1 MQWRKTVVSNKP
13 IPCLVGFGG
22 ITPAGRA
29 SHNLSYSRMTYDFQS
44 EQEKINYL
52 KSVLSLCGLI
62 DETLDSSEINQFVK
76 SKEEEVLNNTLMR
89 QLDYKF
95 FRETFWT
102 YDYEMPANACAQLP
116 FQLDPVKHYASRQH
130 PKALGMSIL
139 GIADAISDTGLDLK
153 KKIDTYGRDK
163 VGCFAGCA
171 VMNMDRHSGDGLFAS
186 HPLGQRATSKH
197 ISFTLPEMT
206 ADFINAYVTGSLG
219 ITGHFIGACAT
230 SLYNL
235 NAGVELIKSG
245 KSELVIVGAAE
256 AILGPPAYIGFSA
269 MGAMATDERMKNL
282 QALLGEGEDLNYK
295 NFCRPFGDNM
305 GMVCGESAGFA
316 ILMSDR
322 LALETGANIR
332 GAFLNVNINADGNKK
347 SISGPGAGNY
357 FSVGKTFKDIEKV
370 FGEKVLQNQSCF
382 IAHGTGTP
390 LNRITES
397 HIMSTFAKEFQVGNM
412 PVTSVKSKLGHTMGT
427 AGMDQIWS
435 ALGALDSQKLSGICT
450 IPKLADDVF
459 TENLDYFL
467 EDREFQDKKDIVFLN
482 SKGFGGNNATSALI
496 SKDLTLDLI
505 NKRYNSSEL
514 SKWQGLQEKTLESR
528 AQNKLAAINNE
539 IEPIYEFDKDV
550 LDLTDLDISRTN
562 IKTSTG
568 FDYELSSDLRDEDYS
583 V

>member
-1 MQWRKTVVSNKP
+1 MAKP

-22 ITPAGRA
+22 LTPAGRG
-29 SHNLSYSRMTYDFQS
+29 SHNLSYSRMIYDLESDQNKF
-44 EQEKINYL
+44 NYL
-52 KSVLSLCGLI
+52 KSVLTLCGLI
-62 DETLDSSEINQFVK
+62 DETTEATEIEQLIL
-76 SKEEEVLNNTLMR
+76 SKENEVLENTLMR
-89 QLDYKF
+89 KLDYEF
-95 FRETFWT
+95 FRNTFWS
-102 YDYEMPANACAQLP
+102 YDYEMPANACGQLP
-116 FQLDPVKHYASRQH
+116 FRLDPVTHYASRQH
-130 PKALGMSIL
+130 PKALGMSIV
-139 GIADAISDTGLDLK
+139 GFTDAMSDAGFDLRK
-153 KKIDTYGRDK
+153 EIDTYGRDK

-171 VMNMDRHSGDGLFAS
+171 VMNMDRYSGDGLFAS
-186 HPLGQRATSKH
+186 YPMGKRASSKH

-269 MGAMATDERMKNL
+269 MGAMATDERMTNL
-282 QALLGEGEDLNYK
+282 QQLLGEGDDLDYTK
-295 NFCRPFGDNM
+295 FCRPFGDNM

-322 LALETGANIR
+322 LALEVGANIR
-332 GAFLNVNINADGNKK
+332 GCFLNVNINADGNKK

-357 FSVGKTFKDIEKV
+357 FSVGKTFKDIETV
-370 FGEKVLQNQSCF
+370 FGSKTLQEKSCF
-382 IAHGTGTP
+382 LAHGTGTP

-397 HIMSTFAKEFQVGNM
+397 HIVSTFAKEFGIENL

-427 AGMDQIWS
+427 AGMDQIWCG
-435 ALGALDSQKLSGICT
+435 LGALESQKLTGICT

-459 TENLDYFL
+459 KENLDFFL
-467 EDREFQDKKDIVFLN
+467 ENKEFNSQKDIAFLN

-496 SKDLTLDLI
+496 SSNLTEELLQRRFTEKELKAWKK
-505 NKRYNSSEL
+505 KREATLKLREKNFELAVNSD
-514 SKWQGLQEKTLESR
+514 
-528 AQNKLAAINNE
+528 

-550 LDLTDLDISRTN
+550 LDLTDLEISKKN
-562 IKTSTG
+562 IKTKTG
-568 FDYELSSDLRDEDYS
+568 FNYALNSDLTKSDF
-583 V
+583 

>member
-1 MQWRKTVVSNKP
+1 MAKP

-22 ITPAGRA
+22 LTPAGRG
-29 SHNLSYSRMTYDFQS
+29 SHNLSYSRMIYDLESDQNKF
-44 EQEKINYL
+44 NYL
-52 KSVLSLCGLI
+52 KSVLTLCGLI
-62 DETLDSSEINQFVK
+62 DETTEATEIEQLIL
-76 SKEEEVLNNTLMR
+76 SKENEVLENTLMR
-89 QLDYKF
+89 KLDYEF
-95 FRETFWT
+95 FRNTFWS
-102 YDYEMPANACAQLP
+102 YDYEMPANACGQLP
-116 FQLDPVKHYASRQH
+116 YRLDPVTHYASRQH
-130 PKALGMSIL
+130 PKALGMSIV
-139 GIADAISDTGLDLK
+139 GFTDAMSDAGFDLRK
-153 KKIDTYGRDK
+153 EIDTYGRDK

-171 VMNMDRHSGDGLFAS
+171 VMNMDRYSGDGLFAS
-186 HPLGQRATSKH
+186 YPMGKRASSKH

-269 MGAMATDERMKNL
+269 MGAMATDERMTNL
-282 QALLGEGEDLNYK
+282 QQLLGEGDDLDYTK
-295 NFCRPFGDNM
+295 FCRPFGDNM

-322 LALETGANIR
+322 LALEVGANIR
-332 GAFLNVNINADGNKK
+332 GCFLNVNINADGNKK

-357 FSVGKTFKDIEKV
+357 FSVGKTFKDIETV
-370 FGEKVLQNQSCF
+370 FGSKTLQEKSCF
-382 IAHGTGTP
+382 LAHGTGTP

-397 HIMSTFAKEFQVGNM
+397 HIISTFAKEFGIQNL

-427 AGMDQIWS
+427 AGMDQIWCG
-435 ALGALDSQKLSGICT
+435 LGALESQKLTGICT

-459 TENLDYFL
+459 KDNLDFFL
-467 EDREFQDKKDIVFLN
+467 DNKEFSSQKDIAFLN

-496 SKDLTLDLI
+496 SSSLTEELLQRRFTEKELKAWKK
-505 NKRYNSSEL
+505 KREATLQLREKNFELAVNSD
-514 SKWQGLQEKTLESR
+514 
-528 AQNKLAAINNE
+528 

-550 LDLTDLDISRTN
+550 LDLTDLEISKKN
-562 IKTSTG
+562 IKTKTG
-568 FDYELSSDLRDEDYS
+568 FDYALNSDLTKSDF
-583 V
+583 

>member
-1 MQWRKTVVSNKP
+1 MAKP

-22 ITPAGRA
+22 LTPAGRG
-29 SHNLSYSRMTYDFQS
+29 SHNLSYSRMIYDLESDQNKF
-44 EQEKINYL
+44 NYL
-52 KSVLSLCGLI
+52 KSVLTLCGLI
-62 DETLDSSEINQFVK
+62 DETTEAPEIEQLIL
-76 SKEEEVLNNTLMR
+76 SKENEVLENTLMR
-89 QLDYKF
+89 KLDYEF
-95 FRETFWT
+95 FRNTFWS
-102 YDYEMPANACAQLP
+102 YDYEMPANACGQLP
-116 FQLDPVKHYASRQH
+116 FRLDPVTHYASRQH
-130 PKALGMSIL
+130 PKALGMSIV
-139 GIADAISDTGLDLK
+139 GFTDAMSDAGFDLRK
-153 KKIDTYGRDK
+153 EIDTYGRDK

-171 VMNMDRHSGDGLFAS
+171 VMNMDRYSGDGLFAS
-186 HPLGQRATSKH
+186 YPMGKRASSKH

-269 MGAMATDERMKNL
+269 MGAMATDERMTNL
-282 QALLGEGEDLNYK
+282 QQLLGEGDDLDYTK
-295 NFCRPFGDNM
+295 FCRPFGDNM

-322 LALETGANIR
+322 LALEVGANIR
-332 GAFLNVNINADGNKK
+332 GCFLNVNINADGNKK

-357 FSVGKTFKDIEKV
+357 FSVGKTFKDIETV
-370 FGEKVLQNQSCF
+370 FGSKTLQEKSCF
-382 IAHGTGTP
+382 LAHGTGTP

-397 HIMSTFAKEFQVGNM
+397 HIISTFAKEFGIENL

-427 AGMDQIWS
+427 AGMDQIWCG
-435 ALGALDSQKLSGICT
+435 LGALESQKLTGICT

-459 TENLDYFL
+459 KDNLDFFL
-467 EDREFQDKKDIVFLN
+467 DNKEFSSQKDIAFLN

-496 SKDLTLDLI
+496 SSSLTEELLQRRFTEKELKAWKK
-505 NKRYNSSEL
+505 KREATLKLREKNFELAVNSD
-514 SKWQGLQEKTLESR
+514 
-528 AQNKLAAINNE
+528 

-550 LDLTDLDISRTN
+550 LDLTDLEISKKN
-562 IKTSTG
+562 IKTKTG
-568 FDYELSSDLRDEDYS
+568 FNYVLNSDLTKSDF
-583 V
+583 

>member
-1 MQWRKTVVSNKP
+1 MAKP

-22 ITPAGRA
+22 LTPAGRG
-29 SHNLSYSRMTYDFQS
+29 SHNLSYSRMIYDLES
-44 EQEKINYL
+44 EQNKFNYL
-52 KSVLSLCGLI
+52 KSVLTLCGLI
-62 DETLDSSEINQFVK
+62 DETTEAPEIEQLIL
-76 SKEEEVLNNTLMR
+76 SKENEVLENTLMR
-89 QLDYKF
+89 KLDYEF
-95 FRETFWT
+95 FRNTFWS
-102 YDYEMPANACAQLP
+102 YDYEMPANACGQLP
-116 FQLDPVKHYASRQH
+116 YRLDPVTHYASRQH
-130 PKALGMSIL
+130 PKALGMSIV
-139 GIADAISDTGLDLK
+139 GFTDAMSDAGLDLRK
-153 KKIDTYGRDK
+153 EIDTYGRDK

-171 VMNMDRHSGDGLFAS
+171 VMNMDRYSGDGLFAS
-186 HPLGQRATSKH
+186 YPMGKRASSKH

-269 MGAMATDERMKNL
+269 MGAMATDERMTNL
-282 QALLGEGEDLNYK
+282 QQLLGEGDDLDYTK
-295 NFCRPFGDNM
+295 FCRPFGDNM

-322 LALETGANIR
+322 LALEVGANIR
-332 GAFLNVNINADGNKK
+332 GCFLNVNINADGNKK

-357 FSVGKTFKDIEKV
+357 FSVGKTFKDIETV
-370 FGEKVLQNQSCF
+370 FGSKTLQEKSCF
-382 IAHGTGTP
+382 LAHGTGTP

-397 HIMSTFAKEFQVGNM
+397 HIVSTFAKEFGIENL

-427 AGMDQIWS
+427 AGMDQIWCG
-435 ALGALDSQKLSGICT
+435 LGALESQKLTGICT

-459 TENLDYFL
+459 KENLDFFL
-467 EDREFQDKKDIVFLN
+467 ENKEFNSQKDIAFLN

-496 SKDLTLDLI
+496 SSNLTEELLQRRFTEKELKAWKK
-505 NKRYNSSEL
+505 KREATLQLREKNFELAVNSD
-514 SKWQGLQEKTLESR
+514 
-528 AQNKLAAINNE
+528 

-550 LDLTDLDISRTN
+550 LDLTDLEISKKS
-562 IKTSTG
+562 IKTKTG
-568 FDYELSSDLRDEDYS
+568 FDYALNSDLTKSDF
-583 V
+583 

>member
-1 MQWRKTVVSNKP
+1 MAKP

-22 ITPAGRA
+22 LTPAGRG
-29 SHNLSYSRMTYDFQS
+29 SHNLSYSRMIYDLES
-44 EQEKINYL
+44 EQNKFNYL
-52 KSVLSLCGLI
+52 KSVLTLCGLI
-62 DETLDSSEINQFVK
+62 DETTEAPEIEQLIL
-76 SKEEEVLNNTLMR
+76 SKENEVLENTLMR
-89 QLDYKF
+89 KLDYEF
-95 FRETFWT
+95 FRNTFWS
-102 YDYEMPANACAQLP
+102 YDYEMPANACGQLP
-116 FQLDPVKHYASRQH
+116 YRLDPVTHYASRQH
-130 PKALGMSIL
+130 PKALGMSIV
-139 GIADAISDTGLDLK
+139 GFTDAMSDAGFDLRK
-153 KKIDTYGRDK
+153 EIDTYGRDK

-171 VMNMDRHSGDGLFAS
+171 VMNMDRYSGDGLFAS
-186 HPLGQRATSKH
+186 YPMGKRASSKH

-269 MGAMATDERMKNL
+269 MGAMATDERMTNL
-282 QALLGEGEDLNYK
+282 QQLLGEGDDLDYTK
-295 NFCRPFGDNM
+295 FCRPFGDNM

-322 LALETGANIR
+322 LALEVGANIR
-332 GAFLNVNINADGNKK
+332 GCFLNVNINADGNKK

-357 FSVGKTFKDIEKV
+357 FSVGKTFKDIETV
-370 FGEKVLQNQSCF
+370 FGSKTLQEKSCF
-382 IAHGTGTP
+382 LAHGTGTP

-397 HIMSTFAKEFQVGNM
+397 HIISTFAKEFGIQNL

-427 AGMDQIWS
+427 AGMDQIWCG
-435 ALGALDSQKLSGICT
+435 LGALESQKLTGICT

-459 TENLDYFL
+459 KDNLDFFL
-467 EDREFQDKKDIVFLN
+467 DNKEFSSQKDIAFLN

-496 SKDLTLDLI
+496 SSSLTEELLQRRFTEKELKAWKK
-505 NKRYNSSEL
+505 KREATLKLREKNFELAVNSD
-514 SKWQGLQEKTLESR
+514 
-528 AQNKLAAINNE
+528 

-550 LDLTDLDISRTN
+550 LDLTDLEISKKN
-562 IKTSTG
+562 IKTKTG
-568 FDYELSSDLRDEDYS
+568 FNYALNSDLTKSDF
-583 V
+583 

>member
-1 MQWRKTVVSNKP
+1 MAKP

-22 ITPAGRA
+22 LTPAGRG
-29 SHNLSYSRMTYDFQS
+29 SHNLSYSRMIYDLES
-44 EQEKINYL
+44 EQNKFNYL
-52 KSVLSLCGLI
+52 KSVLTLCGLI
-62 DETLDSSEINQFVK
+62 DETTEAPEIEQLIL
-76 SKEEEVLNNTLMR
+76 SKENEVLENTLMR
-89 QLDYKF
+89 KLDYEF
-95 FRETFWT
+95 FRNTFWS
-102 YDYEMPANACAQLP
+102 YDYEMPANACGQLP
-116 FQLDPVKHYASRQH
+116 YRLDPVTHYASRQH
-130 PKALGMSIL
+130 PKALGMSIV
-139 GIADAISDTGLDLK
+139 GFTDAMSDAGFDLRK
-153 KKIDTYGRDK
+153 EIDTYGRDK

-171 VMNMDRHSGDGLFAS
+171 VMNMDRYSGDGLFAS
-186 HPLGQRATSKH
+186 YPMGKRASSKH

-269 MGAMATDERMKNL
+269 MGAMATDERMTNL
-282 QALLGEGEDLNYK
+282 QQLLGEGDDLDYTK
-295 NFCRPFGDNM
+295 FCRPFGDNM

-322 LALETGANIR
+322 LALEVGANIR
-332 GAFLNVNINADGNKK
+332 GCFLNVNINADGNKK

-357 FSVGKTFKDIEKV
+357 FSVGKTFKDIETV
-370 FGEKVLQNQSCF
+370 FGSKTLQEKSCF
-382 IAHGTGTP
+382 LAHGTGTP

-397 HIMSTFAKEFQVGNM
+397 HIISTFAKEFGIENL

-427 AGMDQIWS
+427 AGMDQIWCG
-435 ALGALDSQKLSGICT
+435 LGALESQKLTGICT

-459 TENLDYFL
+459 KDNLDFFL
-467 EDREFQDKKDIVFLN
+467 DNKEFGSQKDIAFLN

-496 SKDLTLDLI
+496 SSSLTEELLQRRFTEKELKTWKK
-505 NKRYNSSEL
+505 KREATLKLREKNFEQAVNSD
-514 SKWQGLQEKTLESR
+514 
-528 AQNKLAAINNE
+528 

-550 LDLTDLDISRTN
+550 LDLTDLEISKKN
-562 IKTSTG
+562 IKTKTG
-568 FDYELSSDLRDEDYS
+568 FNYALNSDLTKSDF
-583 V
+583 

>member
-1 MQWRKTVVSNKP
+1 MAKP

-22 ITPAGRA
+22 LTPAGRG
-29 SHNLSYSRMTYDFQS
+29 SHNLSYSRMLYDLAS
-44 EQEKINYL
+44 EQNKFNYL
-52 KSVLSLCGLI
+52 KSVLTLCGLI
-62 DETLDSSEINQFVK
+62 DETTEAPEIEQLIL
-76 SKEEEVLNNTLMR
+76 SKENEVLENTLMR
-89 QLDYKF
+89 KLDYEF
-95 FRETFWT
+95 FRNTFWS
-102 YDYEMPANACAQLP
+102 YDYEMPANACGQLP
-116 FQLDPVKHYASRQH
+116 FRLDPVTHYASRQH
-130 PKALGMSIL
+130 PKALGMSIV
-139 GIADAISDTGLDLK
+139 GFTDAMSDAGLDLRK
-153 KKIDTYGRDK
+153 EIDTYGRDK

-171 VMNMDRHSGDGLFAS
+171 VMNMDRYSGDGLFAS
-186 HPLGQRATSKH
+186 YPMGKRASSKH

-269 MGAMATDERMKNL
+269 MGAMATDERMTNL
-282 QALLGEGEDLNYK
+282 QQLLGEGDDLDYTK
-295 NFCRPFGDNM
+295 FCRPFGDNM

-322 LALETGANIR
+322 LALEVGANIR
-332 GAFLNVNINADGNKK
+332 GCFLNVNINADGNKK

-357 FSVGKTFKDIEKV
+357 FSVGKTFKDIETV
-370 FGEKVLQNQSCF
+370 FGSKTLQEKSCF
-382 IAHGTGTP
+382 LAHGTGTP

-397 HIMSTFAKEFQVGNM
+397 HIVSTFAKEFGIENL

-427 AGMDQIWS
+427 AGMDQIWCG
-435 ALGALDSQKLSGICT
+435 LGALESQKLTGICT

-459 TENLDYFL
+459 KDNLDFFL
-467 EDREFQDKKDIVFLN
+467 ENKEFNSQKDIAFLN

-496 SKDLTLDLI
+496 SSNLTEELLQRRFTEKELKAWKK
-505 NKRYNSSEL
+505 KREATLKLREKNFELAVNSD
-514 SKWQGLQEKTLESR
+514 
-528 AQNKLAAINNE
+528 

-550 LDLTDLDISRTN
+550 LDLADLEISKKN
-562 IKTSTG
+562 IKTKTG
-568 FDYELSSDLRDEDYS
+568 FNYALNSDLTKSDF
-583 V
+583 

>member
-1 MQWRKTVVSNKP
+1 MAKP

-22 ITPAGRA
+22 LTPAGRG
-29 SHNLSYSRMTYDFQS
+29 SHNLSYSRMIYDLES
-44 EQEKINYL
+44 EQNKFNYL
-52 KSVLSLCGLI
+52 KSVLTLCGLI
-62 DETLDSSEINQFVK
+62 DETTEAPEIEQLIL
-76 SKEEEVLNNTLMR
+76 SKENEVLENTLMR
-89 QLDYKF
+89 KLDYEF
-95 FRETFWT
+95 FRNTFWS
-102 YDYEMPANACAQLP
+102 YDYEMPANACGQLP
-116 FQLDPVKHYASRQH
+116 YRLDPVTHYASRQH
-130 PKALGMSIL
+130 PKALGMSIV
-139 GIADAISDTGLDLK
+139 GFTDAMSDAGFDLRK
-153 KKIDTYGRDK
+153 EIDAYGRDK

-171 VMNMDRHSGDGLFAS
+171 VMNMDRYSGDGLFAS
-186 HPLGQRATSKH
+186 YPMGKRASSKH

-269 MGAMATDERMKNL
+269 MGAMATDERMTNL
-282 QALLGEGEDLNYK
+282 QQLLGEGDDLDYTK
-295 NFCRPFGDNM
+295 FCRPFGDNM

-322 LALETGANIR
+322 LALEVGANIR
-332 GAFLNVNINADGNKK
+332 GCFLNVNINADGNKK

-357 FSVGKTFKDIEKV
+357 FSVGKTFKDIETV
-370 FGEKVLQNQSCF
+370 FGSKTLQEKSCF
-382 IAHGTGTP
+382 LAHGTGTP

-397 HIMSTFAKEFQVGNM
+397 HIISTFAKEFGIQNL

-427 AGMDQIWS
+427 AGMDQIWCG
-435 ALGALDSQKLSGICT
+435 LGALESQKLTGICT

-459 TENLDYFL
+459 KDNLDFFL
-467 EDREFQDKKDIVFLN
+467 DNKEFSSQKDIAFLN

-496 SKDLTLDLI
+496 SSSLTEELLQRRFTEKELKAWKK
-505 NKRYNSSEL
+505 KREATLKLREKNFELAVNSD
-514 SKWQGLQEKTLESR
+514 
-528 AQNKLAAINNE
+528 

-550 LDLTDLDISRTN
+550 LDLTDLEISKKN
-562 IKTSTG
+562 IKTKTG
-568 FDYELSSDLRDEDYS
+568 FNYALNSDLTKSDF
-583 V
+583 

>member
-1 MQWRKTVVSNKP
+1 MAKP

-22 ITPAGRA
+22 LTPAGRG
-29 SHNLSYSRMTYDFQS
+29 SHNLSYSRMIYDLESDQNKF
-44 EQEKINYL
+44 NYL
-52 KSVLSLCGLI
+52 KSVLTLCGLI
-62 DETLDSSEINQFVK
+62 DETTEATEIEQLIL
-76 SKEEEVLNNTLMR
+76 SKENEVLENTLMR
-89 QLDYKF
+89 KLDYEF
-95 FRETFWT
+95 FRNTFWS
-102 YDYEMPANACAQLP
+102 YDYEMPANACGQLP
-116 FQLDPVKHYASRQH
+116 FRLDPVTHYASRQH
-130 PKALGMSIL
+130 PKALGMSIV
-139 GIADAISDTGLDLK
+139 GFTDAMSDAGFDLRK
-153 KKIDTYGRDK
+153 EIDTYGRDK

-171 VMNMDRHSGDGLFAS
+171 VMNMDRYSGDGLFAS
-186 HPLGQRATSKH
+186 YPMGKRASSKH

-269 MGAMATDERMKNL
+269 MGAMATDERMTNL
-282 QALLGEGEDLNYK
+282 QQLLGEGDDLDYTK
-295 NFCRPFGDNM
+295 FCRPFGDNM

-322 LALETGANIR
+322 LALEVGANIR
-332 GAFLNVNINADGNKK
+332 GCFLNVNINADGNKK

-357 FSVGKTFKDIEKV
+357 FSVGKTFKDIETV
-370 FGEKVLQNQSCF
+370 FGSKTLQEKSCF
-382 IAHGTGTP
+382 LAHGTGTP

-397 HIMSTFAKEFQVGNM
+397 HIVSTFAKEFGIENL

-427 AGMDQIWS
+427 AGMDQIWCG
-435 ALGALDSQKLSGICT
+435 LGALESQKLTGICT

-459 TENLDYFL
+459 KDNLDFFL
-467 EDREFQDKKDIVFLN
+467 ENKEFNSQKDIAFLN

-496 SKDLTLDLI
+496 SSNLTEELLQRRFT
-505 NKRYNSSEL
+505 NKELKAWKKKRETTLKLREKNFELAVNSD
-514 SKWQGLQEKTLESR
+514 
-528 AQNKLAAINNE
+528 

-550 LDLTDLDISRTN
+550 LDLTDLEISKKN
-562 IKTSTG
+562 IKTKTG
-568 FDYELSSDLRDEDYS
+568 FNYALNSDLTKSDF
-583 V
+583 

>member
-1 MQWRKTVVSNKP
+1 MAKP

-22 ITPAGRA
+22 LTPAGRG
-29 SHNLSYSRMTYDFQS
+29 SHNLSYSRMIYDLESDQNKF
-44 EQEKINYL
+44 NYL
-52 KSVLSLCGLI
+52 KSVLTLCGLI
-62 DETLDSSEINQFVK
+62 DETTEAPEIEQLIL
-76 SKEEEVLNNTLMR
+76 SKENEVLENTLMR
-89 QLDYKF
+89 KLDYEF
-95 FRETFWT
+95 FRNTFWS
-102 YDYEMPANACAQLP
+102 YDYEMPANACGQLP
-116 FQLDPVKHYASRQH
+116 YRLDPVTHYASRQH
-130 PKALGMSIL
+130 PKALGMSIV
-139 GIADAISDTGLDLK
+139 GFTDAMSDAGFDLRK
-153 KKIDTYGRDK
+153 EIDTYGRDK

-171 VMNMDRHSGDGLFAS
+171 VMNMDRYSGDGLFAS
-186 HPLGQRATSKH
+186 YPMGKRASSKH

-269 MGAMATDERMKNL
+269 MGAMATDERMTNL
-282 QALLGEGEDLNYK
+282 QQLLGEGDDLDYTK
-295 NFCRPFGDNM
+295 FCRPFGDNM

-322 LALETGANIR
+322 LALEVGANIR
-332 GAFLNVNINADGNKK
+332 GCFLNVNINADGNKK

-357 FSVGKTFKDIEKV
+357 FSVGKTFKDIETV
-370 FGEKVLQNQSCF
+370 FGSKTLQEKSCF
-382 IAHGTGTP
+382 LAHGTGTP

-397 HIMSTFAKEFQVGNM
+397 HIISTFAKEFGIENL

-427 AGMDQIWS
+427 AGMDQIWCG
-435 ALGALDSQKLSGICT
+435 LGALESQKLTGICT

-459 TENLDYFL
+459 KDNLDFFL
-467 EDREFQDKKDIVFLN
+467 DNKEFGSQKDIAFLN

-496 SKDLTLDLI
+496 SSSLTEELLQRRFTEKELKTWKK
-505 NKRYNSSEL
+505 KREATLKLREKNFEQAVNSD
-514 SKWQGLQEKTLESR
+514 
-528 AQNKLAAINNE
+528 

-550 LDLTDLDISRTN
+550 LDLTDLEISKKN
-562 IKTSTG
+562 IKTKTG
-568 FDYELSSDLRDEDYS
+568 FNYALNSDLTKSDF
-583 V
+583 

>member
-1 MQWRKTVVSNKP
+1 MAKP

-22 ITPAGRA
+22 LTPAGRG
-29 SHNLSYSRMTYDFQS
+29 SHNLSYSRMIYDLESDQNKF
-44 EQEKINYL
+44 NYL
-52 KSVLSLCGLI
+52 KSVLTLCGLI
-62 DETLDSSEINQFVK
+62 DETTEAPEIEQLIL
-76 SKEEEVLNNTLMR
+76 SKENEVLENTLMR
-89 QLDYKF
+89 KLDYEF
-95 FRETFWT
+95 FRNTFWS
-102 YDYEMPANACAQLP
+102 YDYEMPANACGQLP
-116 FQLDPVKHYASRQH
+116 FRLDPVTHYASRQH
-130 PKALGMSIL
+130 PKALGMSIV
-139 GIADAISDTGLDLK
+139 GFTDAMSDAGFDLRK
-153 KKIDTYGRDK
+153 EIDTYGRDK

-171 VMNMDRHSGDGLFAS
+171 VMNMDRYSGDGLFAS
-186 HPLGQRATSKH
+186 YPMGKRASSKH

-269 MGAMATDERMKNL
+269 MGAMATDERMTNL
-282 QALLGEGEDLNYK
+282 QQLLGEGDDLDYTK
-295 NFCRPFGDNM
+295 FCRPFGDNM

-322 LALETGANIR
+322 LALEVGANIR
-332 GAFLNVNINADGNKK
+332 GCFLNVNINADGNKK

-357 FSVGKTFKDIEKV
+357 FSVGKTFKDIETV
-370 FGEKVLQNQSCF
+370 FGSKTLQEKSCF
-382 IAHGTGTP
+382 LAHGTGTP

-397 HIMSTFAKEFQVGNM
+397 HIVSTFAKEFGIENL

-427 AGMDQIWS
+427 AGMDQIWCG
-435 ALGALDSQKLSGICT
+435 LGALESQKLTGICT

-459 TENLDYFL
+459 KDNLDFFL
-467 EDREFQDKKDIVFLN
+467 DNKEFSSQKDIAFLN

-496 SKDLTLDLI
+496 SSSLTEELLQRRFTEKELKAWKK
-505 NKRYNSSEL
+505 KREATLKLREKNFELAVNSD
-514 SKWQGLQEKTLESR
+514 
-528 AQNKLAAINNE
+528 

-550 LDLTDLDISRTN
+550 LDLTDLEISKKN
-562 IKTSTG
+562 IKTKTG
-568 FDYELSSDLRDEDYS
+568 FNYALNSDLTKSDF
-583 V
+583 

>member
-1 MQWRKTVVSNKP
+1 MAKP

-22 ITPAGRA
+22 LTPAGRG
-29 SHNLSYSRMTYDFQS
+29 SHNLSYSRMIYDLES
-44 EQEKINYL
+44 EQNKFNYL
-52 KSVLSLCGLI
+52 KSVLTLCGLI
-62 DETLDSSEINQFVK
+62 DETTEAPEIEQLIL
-76 SKEEEVLNNTLMR
+76 SKENEVLENTLMR
-89 QLDYKF
+89 KLDYEF
-95 FRETFWT
+95 FRNTFWS
-102 YDYEMPANACAQLP
+102 YDYEMPANACGQLP
-116 FQLDPVKHYASRQH
+116 YRLDPVTHYASRQH
-130 PKALGMSIL
+130 PKALGMSIV
-139 GIADAISDTGLDLK
+139 GFTDAMSDAGFDLRK
-153 KKIDTYGRDK
+153 EIDTYGRDK

-171 VMNMDRHSGDGLFAS
+171 VMNMDRYSGDGLFAS
-186 HPLGQRATSKH
+186 YPMGKRASSKH

-269 MGAMATDERMKNL
+269 MGAMATDERMTNL
-282 QALLGEGEDLNYK
+282 QQLLGEGDDLDYTK
-295 NFCRPFGDNM
+295 FCRPFGDNM

-322 LALETGANIR
+322 LALEVGANIR
-332 GAFLNVNINADGNKK
+332 GCFLNVNINADGNKK

-357 FSVGKTFKDIEKV
+357 FSVGKTFKDIETV
-370 FGEKVLQNQSCF
+370 FGSKTLQEKSCF
-382 IAHGTGTP
+382 LAHGTGTP

-397 HIMSTFAKEFQVGNM
+397 HIVSTFAKEFGIENL

-427 AGMDQIWS
+427 AGMDQIWCG
-435 ALGALDSQKLSGICT
+435 LGALESQKLTGICT

-459 TENLDYFL
+459 KDNLDFFL
-467 EDREFQDKKDIVFLN
+467 DNKEFSSQKDIAFLN

-496 SKDLTLDLI
+496 SSNLTEELLQRRFTDKELKAWKK
-505 NKRYNSSEL
+505 KREATLKLREKNFELAVNSD
-514 SKWQGLQEKTLESR
+514 
-528 AQNKLAAINNE
+528 

-550 LDLTDLDISRTN
+550 LDLTDLEISKKN
-562 IKTSTG
+562 IKTKTG
-568 FDYELSSDLRDEDYS
+568 FNYALNSDLTKSDF
-583 V
+583 

>member
-1 MQWRKTVVSNKP
+1 MAKP

-22 ITPAGRA
+22 LTPAGRG
-29 SHNLSYSRMTYDFQS
+29 SHNLSYSRMIYDLESDQNKF
-44 EQEKINYL
+44 NYL
-52 KSVLSLCGLI
+52 KSVLTLCGLI
-62 DETLDSSEINQFVK
+62 DETTEAPEIEQLIL
-76 SKEEEVLNNTLMR
+76 SKENEVLENTLMR
-89 QLDYKF
+89 KLDYEF
-95 FRETFWT
+95 FRNTFWS
-102 YDYEMPANACAQLP
+102 YDYEMPANACGQLP
-116 FQLDPVKHYASRQH
+116 FRLDPVTHYASRQH
-130 PKALGMSIL
+130 PKALGMSIV
-139 GIADAISDTGLDLK
+139 GFTDAMSDAGFDLRK
-153 KKIDTYGRDK
+153 EIDTYGRDK

-171 VMNMDRHSGDGLFAS
+171 VMNMDRYSGDGLFAS
-186 HPLGQRATSKH
+186 YPMGKRASSKH

-269 MGAMATDERMKNL
+269 MGAMATDERMTNL
-282 QALLGEGEDLNYK
+282 QQLLGEGDDLDYTK
-295 NFCRPFGDNM
+295 FCRPFGDNM

-322 LALETGANIR
+322 LALEVGANIR
-332 GAFLNVNINADGNKK
+332 GCFLNVNINADGNKK

-357 FSVGKTFKDIEKV
+357 FSVGKTFKDIETV
-370 FGEKVLQNQSCF
+370 FGSKTLQEKSCF
-382 IAHGTGTP
+382 LAHGTGTP

-397 HIMSTFAKEFQVGNM
+397 HIVSTFAKEFGIENL

-427 AGMDQIWS
+427 AGMDQIWCG
-435 ALGALDSQKLSGICT
+435 LGALESQKLTGICT

-459 TENLDYFL
+459 KDNLDFFL
-467 EDREFQDKKDIVFLN
+467 ENKEFNSQKDIAFLN

-496 SKDLTLDLI
+496 SSSLTEELLQRRFTEKELKAWKK
-505 NKRYNSSEL
+505 KREATLKLREKNFELAVNSD
-514 SKWQGLQEKTLESR
+514 
-528 AQNKLAAINNE
+528 

-550 LDLTDLDISRTN
+550 LDLTDLEISKKN
-562 IKTSTG
+562 IKTKTG
-568 FDYELSSDLRDEDYS
+568 FNYALNSDLTKSDF
-583 V
+583 

>member
-1 MQWRKTVVSNKP
+1 MAKP

-22 ITPAGRA
+22 LTPAGRG
-29 SHNLSYSRMTYDFQS
+29 SHNLSYSRMIYDLES
-44 EQEKINYL
+44 EQNKFNYL
-52 KSVLSLCGLI
+52 KSVLTLCGLI
-62 DETLDSSEINQFVK
+62 DETTEAPEIEQLIL
-76 SKEEEVLNNTLMR
+76 SKENEVLENTLMR
-89 QLDYKF
+89 KLDYEF
-95 FRETFWT
+95 FRNTFWS
-102 YDYEMPANACAQLP
+102 YDYEMPANACGQLP
-116 FQLDPVKHYASRQH
+116 YRLDPVTHYASRQH
-130 PKALGMSIL
+130 PKALGMSIV
-139 GIADAISDTGLDLK
+139 GFTDAMSDAGFDLRK
-153 KKIDTYGRDK
+153 EIDTYGRDK

-171 VMNMDRHSGDGLFAS
+171 VMNMDRYSGDGLFAS
-186 HPLGQRATSKH
+186 YPMGKRASSKH

-269 MGAMATDERMKNL
+269 MGAMATDERMTNL
-282 QALLGEGEDLNYK
+282 QQLLGEGDDLDYTK
-295 NFCRPFGDNM
+295 FCRPFGDNM

-322 LALETGANIR
+322 LALEVGANIR
-332 GAFLNVNINADGNKK
+332 GCFLNVNINADGNKK

-357 FSVGKTFKDIEKV
+357 FSVGKTFKDIETV
-370 FGEKVLQNQSCF
+370 FGSKTLQEKSCF
-382 IAHGTGTP
+382 LAHGTGTP

-397 HIMSTFAKEFQVGNM
+397 HIISTFAKEFGIENL

-427 AGMDQIWS
+427 AGMDQIWCG
-435 ALGALDSQKLSGICT
+435 LGALESQKLTGICT

-459 TENLDYFL
+459 KDNLDFFL
-467 EDREFQDKKDIVFLN
+467 DNKEFSSQKDIAFLN

-496 SKDLTLDLI
+496 SSSLTEELLQRRFTEKELKAWKK
-505 NKRYNSSEL
+505 KREATLKLREKNFELAVNSD
-514 SKWQGLQEKTLESR
+514 
-528 AQNKLAAINNE
+528 

-550 LDLTDLDISRTN
+550 LDLADLEISKKN
-562 IKTSTG
+562 IKTKTG
-568 FDYELSSDLRDEDYS
+568 FNYALNSDLTKSDF
-583 V
+583 

>member
-1 MQWRKTVVSNKP
+1 MAKP

-22 ITPAGRA
+22 LTPAGRG
-29 SHNLSYSRMTYDFQS
+29 SHNLSYSRMIYDLESVQNKF
-44 EQEKINYL
+44 NYL
-52 KSVLSLCGLI
+52 KSVLTLCGLI
-62 DETLDSSEINQFVK
+62 DETTEAPEIEQLIL
-76 SKEEEVLNNTLMR
+76 SKENEVLENTLMR
-89 QLDYKF
+89 KLDYEF
-95 FRETFWT
+95 FRNTFWS
-102 YDYEMPANACAQLP
+102 YDYEMPANACGQLP
-116 FQLDPVKHYASRQH
+116 FRLDPVTHYASRQH
-130 PKALGMSIL
+130 PKALGMSIV
-139 GIADAISDTGLDLK
+139 GFTDAMSDAGFDLRK
-153 KKIDTYGRDK
+153 EIDSYGRDK

-171 VMNMDRHSGDGLFAS
+171 VMNMDRYSGDGLFAS
-186 HPLGQRATSKH
+186 YPMGKRASSKH

-269 MGAMATDERMKNL
+269 MGAMATDERMTNL
-282 QALLGEGEDLNYK
+282 QQLLGEGEDLDYTK
-295 NFCRPFGDNM
+295 FCRPFGDNM

-322 LALETGANIR
+322 LALEVGANIR
-332 GAFLNVNINADGNKK
+332 GCFLNVNINADGNKK

-357 FSVGKTFKDIEKV
+357 FSVGKTFKDIETV
-370 FGEKVLQNQSCF
+370 FGAKTLQEKSCF
-382 IAHGTGTP
+382 LAHGTGTP

-397 HIMSTFAKEFQVGNM
+397 HIVSTFAKEFGIENL

-427 AGMDQIWS
+427 AGMDQIWCG
-435 ALGALDSQKLSGICT
+435 LGALESQKLTGICT

-459 TENLDYFL
+459 KENLDFFL
-467 EDREFQDKKDIVFLN
+467 ENKEFGSQKDIAFLN

-496 SKDLTLDLI
+496 SSSLTEELLQRRFTEKELKAWKK
-505 NKRYNSSEL
+505 KREATLKLREKNFELAVNSD
-514 SKWQGLQEKTLESR
+514 
-528 AQNKLAAINNE
+528 

-550 LDLTDLDISRTN
+550 LDLTDLEISKKN
-562 IKTSTG
+562 IKTKTG
-568 FDYELSSDLRDEDYS
+568 FNYALNSDLTKSDF
-583 V
+583 

>member
-1 MQWRKTVVSNKP
+1 MAKP

-22 ITPAGRA
+22 LTPAGRG
-29 SHNLSYSRMTYDFQS
+29 SHNLSYSRMIYDLETDQNKF
-44 EQEKINYL
+44 NYL
-52 KSVLSLCGLI
+52 KSVLTLCGLI
-62 DETLDSSEINQFVK
+62 DETTEAPEIEQLIL
-76 SKEEEVLNNTLMR
+76 SKENEVLENTLMR
-89 QLDYKF
+89 KLDYEF
-95 FRETFWT
+95 FRNTFWS
-102 YDYEMPANACAQLP
+102 YDYDMPANACGQLP
-116 FQLDPVKHYASRQH
+116 FRLDPVTHYASRQH
-130 PKALGMSIL
+130 PKALGMSIV
-139 GIADAISDTGLDLK
+139 GFTDAMSDAGFDLRK
-153 KKIDTYGRDK
+153 EIDAYGRDK

-171 VMNMDRHSGDGLFAS
+171 VMNMDRYSGDGLFAS
-186 HPLGQRATSKH
+186 YPMGKRASSKH

-269 MGAMATDERMKNL
+269 MGAMATDERMTNL
-282 QALLGEGEDLNYK
+282 QQLLGEGDDLDYTK
-295 NFCRPFGDNM
+295 FCRPFGDNM

-322 LALETGANIR
+322 LALEVGANIR
-332 GAFLNVNINADGNKK
+332 GCFLNVNINADGNKK

-357 FSVGKTFKDIEKV
+357 FSVGKTFKDIETV
-370 FGEKVLQNQSCF
+370 FGSKTLQEKSCF
-382 IAHGTGTP
+382 LAHGTGTP

-397 HIMSTFAKEFQVGNM
+397 HIISTFAKEFGIENL

-427 AGMDQIWS
+427 AGMDQIWCG
-435 ALGALDSQKLSGICT
+435 LGALESQKLTGICT

-459 TENLDYFL
+459 KENLEFFL
-467 EDREFQDKKDIVFLN
+467 ENKEFSTQKDIAFLN

-496 SKDLTLDLI
+496 SSNLTEELLQRRFTEKELKAWKK
-505 NKRYNSSEL
+505 KREATLKLREKNFEL
-514 SKWQGLQEKTLESR
+514 
-528 AQNKLAAINNE
+528 AINSD

-550 LDLTDLDISRTN
+550 LDLTDLEISKKN
-562 IKTSTG
+562 IKTKTG
-568 FDYELSSDLRDEDYS
+568 FNYALNSDLTKSDF
-583 V
+583 